1 MEFLKK
7 LIVVLFVFLAVN
19 TFAQDFKTMEE
30 AFQKSIGYENK
41 QDYTNAIDVLKPFA
55 TSTNYEAN
63 VRLGWLYYS
72 AEKYNESVAYYT
84 KAIGLKPNA
93 TEPLWGIVYPYGELK
108 KWAELQAIYQK
119 IITLDPKNTTANY
132 RLGLSAYY
140 GKDYAVAKKYFDIV
154 LGLYPLDYNT
164 LLMSA
169 WTTYFLG
176 KPNDAKVMFNKVLM
190 VMPGDKS
197 ANEGLAIIK

>member
-7 LIVVLFVFLAVN
+7 TIYVLICFISVN
-19 TFAQDFKTMEE
+19 IFAEDSKALLE
-30 AFQKSIGYENK
+30 AFQKSIAFENK
-41 QDYTNAIDVLKPFA
+41 QDYTNAVDVLKPLA

-72 AEKYNESVAYYT
+72 AGKHNESVTYYT
-84 KAIGLKPNA
+84 KAIALKPTA
-93 TEPLWGIVYPYGELK
+93 TEPLWGITYPLAELK
-108 KWAELQAIYQK
+108 KWADLQGIYQK
-119 IITLDPKNTTANY
+119 IISLDPKNTTANY

-140 GKDYAVAKKYFDIV
+140 GKDYTVAKKYFDIV
-154 LGLYPLDYNT
+154 LSLYPLDYNT

-169 WTTYFLG
+169 WTTYFLE
-176 KPNDAKVMFNKVLM
+176 KVADAKTLFNRVLM

-197 ANEGLAIIK
+197 ATDGLALIK

>member
-7 LIVVLFVFLAVN
+7 IILVFFVLFSIN
-19 TFAQDFKTMEE
+19 TFAQDFKALEE
-30 AFQKSIGYENK
+30 AFQKSIAFEGK
-41 QDYTNAIDVLKPFA
+41 QDYANAIEVLKPFA
-55 TSTNYEAN
+55 TATNYEAN

-72 AEKYNESVAYYT
+72 AGKHNESVSYYA
-84 KAIGLKPNA
+84 KAIALKPNA
-93 TEPLWGIVYPYGELK
+93 TEPLWGIVYPYAELK
-108 KWAELQAIYQK
+108 KWAELQATYQK

-140 GKDYAVAKKYFDIV
+140 SKDYTVAKKYFDIV
-154 LGLYPLDYNT
+154 IGLYPLDYNT

-176 KPNDAKVMFNKVLM
+176 KPAEAKQQFNRVLM
-190 VMPGDKS
+190 VMPDDKS
-197 ANEGLAIIK
+197 AKEGLALIK